1 MNILLDECVPKRLKK
16 YLVDHTVKTVVEM
29 GWSGIKNGQL
39 LKLAEPRFEVFITVD
54 QNLRYQQ
61 NLRGF
66 NLAIMVLI
74 VPDNRIDS
82 FLPLLDALQ
91 SALRSPTKATVT
103 LIGKK

>member
-16 YLVDHTVKTVVEM
+16 YLVGHAVKTVVEM
-29 GWSGIKNGQL
+29 GWNGIKNGNL
-39 LKLAEPRFEVFITVD
+39 LKLAEPYFEVFITVD

-74 VPDNRIDS
+74 VPDNKIDS
-82 FLPLLDALQ
+82 FLPLLDSLN
-91 SALRSPTKATVT
+91 SALLTSGKATVT
-103 LIGKK
+103 LIGRK